1 MVRWTLEL
9 SLIKGVIC
17 VQLKLIFHRLLHERL
32 SFISFI
38 YLLILLIIAI
48 LAPVIAPYDPE
59 VQNLQAIL
67 VPPSG
72 SHWFGTDELGR
83 DVFSRII
90 MGSRVAFEAGMIA
103 ILIPLFVGVPLGII
117 SGYLGGIIDD
127 IFMRIV
133 DAILSFPAILLA
145 LGITGALGANL
156 WNAMIAIGIVFTPQF
171 ARLARGQTLQV
182 RREPYVEAAKI
193 SGAGPVWIMFK
204 HIITNISSPIIVQAS
219 FSFSFAILV
228 EASLSFLGLGAQ
240 APQISWGG
248 MLQQAYNM
256 IFVSPWL
263 MIFPGMAILI
273 SVLAGNFF
281 GDGLRIA
288 VDPKIKRT

>member
-1 MVRWTLEL
+1 MRF
-9 SLIKGVIC
+9 
-17 VQLKLIFHRLLHERL
+17 KLIFQRLFREKL
-32 SFISFI
+32 SFVSFI
-38 YLLILLIIAI
+38 FLLFLLLVAI
-48 LAPVIAPYDPE
+48 LAPILAPFDPE
-59 VQNLQAIL
+59 AQDLKDIMI
-67 VPPSG
+67 PPNG
-72 SHWFGTDELGR
+72 THWFGTDELGR
-83 DVFSRII
+83 DVFSRLI
-90 MGSRVAFEAGMIA
+90 MGTRVAFEAGSVA
-103 ILIPLFVGVPLGII
+103 ILIPLFIGVPLGII
-117 SGYLGGIIDD
+117 SGYLGGIVDD
-127 IFMRIV
+127 IFMRVV

-156 WNAMIAIGIVFTPQF
+156 WNAMMAIGIVFTPQF

-182 RREPYVEAAKI
+182 RREPYVEAAKL
-193 SGAGPVWIMFK
+193 SGAGPWWIMIR
-204 HIITNISSPIIVQAS
+204 HIIRNIASPIIVQAS

-256 IFVSPWL
+256 IFVSPW
-263 MIFPGMAILI
+263 MMFFPGTAILI

-288 VDPKIKRT
+288 IDPKIKQS